1 MPGFT
6 PMLVVTAMA
15 TCCAAPVVGQS
26 SAREAT
32 DVYIRRLA
40 GLPPESARGEIEI
53 IDVGHDPMSTMLSI
67 VGNRTDKGWMVS
79 YACAASP
86 HCARGVDH
94 IARTYA
100 LSPAASAEVDGIVD
114 QLRKGGEP
122 DGQLSSP
129 ASVGGWLAVDIDYQ
143 GFRREYRRTIL
154 WGKTLGK
161 LEALMD
167 APANDAK

>member
-1 MPGFT
+1 
-6 PMLVVTAMA
+6 MLVATAMIL
-15 TCCAAPVVGQS
+15 CWAAPVVGQLS
-26 SAREAT
+26 PREPT
-32 DVYIRRLA
+32 DLYIRRLA

-67 VGNRTDKGWMVS
+67 VANRTDKGWMIS

-86 HCARGVDH
+86 HCAHGVDH
-94 IARTYA
+94 IARTYS
-100 LSPAASAEVDGIVD
+100 LSPTASAEVDGIVD

-129 ASVGGWLAVDIDYQ
+129 ASVGGWLAVEIGYQ

-161 LEALMD
+161 LEALMV